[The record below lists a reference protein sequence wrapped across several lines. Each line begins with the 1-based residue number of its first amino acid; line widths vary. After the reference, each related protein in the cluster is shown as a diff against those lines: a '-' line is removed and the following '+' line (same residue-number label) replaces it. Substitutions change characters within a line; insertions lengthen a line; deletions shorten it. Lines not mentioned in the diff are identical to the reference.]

1 MRGHWAVVVATAAA
15 RRTLSDRAGLAVGTL
30 FYLLVTGVIAT
41 VWRTAAGESD
51 TGLVAGYSAAAL
63 GWYLAAS
70 EVTAVAINPRLI
82 EAIGEDIAGGAVES
96 EMLRPAPVVGVRL
109 AAALGTALPRIACC
123 AVGGSALALATAGS
137 PPDAAGLALAAP
149 ALVLGVACNVATQ
162 HAAAAAAFWLRDA
175 KSAWFLYQKFVFM
188 LGGLLL
194 PIEVL
199 PGWLERVATL
209 LPFAAM
215 AYVPG
220 RLASG
225 HVEPGLLLVQVGW
238 LAVMTALAALAFAR
252 GERRLQAV
260 GA

>member
-1 MRGHWAVVVATAAA
+1 VATVTAA
-15 RRTLSDRAGLAVGTL
+15 RRALADRAGLLAGL
-30 FYLLVTGVIAT
+30 LLYLMVTAVIAT
-41 VWRTAAGESD
+41 VWRTAAGEAE

-63 GWYLAAS
+63 GWYMAAS
-70 EVTAVAINPRLI
+70 EVTTIAVTPRLI
-82 EAIGEDIAGGAVES
+82 EIIGEDIADGAVES
-96 EMLRPAPVVGVRL
+96 EMLRPASVLGVRL
-109 AAALGTALPRIACC
+109 ATAMGTALPRIACC
-123 AVGGSALALATAGS
+123 IVGGSVLSLVTAGA
-137 PPDAAGLALAAP
+137 PPDGTGLALAVP
-149 ALVLGVACNVATQ
+149 ALVLGVACNLACQ

-175 KSAWFLYQKFVFM
+175 KSAWFLYQKFLFM

-194 PIEVL
+194 PLEVM
-199 PGWLERVATL
+199 PDWLERVAVA

-238 LAVMTALAALAFAR
+238 LVVLTALAALTFAR